1 MVLTESQLRKVI
13 NEELKQYLIEE
24 GFLSNIKDTA
34 KSVYQKFTGGDKQAQ
49 TTAAPASSKA
59 TNVPA
64 VNPQIAKQIRDKNI
78 IDKQKTNEYGFLI
91 QNANDINNAWKYY
104 NTLKANNQAN
114 IALKQIFNNLRA
126 NIQHRKD
133 RAQPLTNREIEIY
146 QRFIKFIEDGIKGQL
161 SQNNISEAEEIK
173 TIIPVNVFSSYI
185 IGLRKIIEP
194 LIRDKSLKTH
204 MDSSATASFN
214 SLIRALKDHIL
225 QK

>member
-146 QRFIKFIEDGIKGQL
+146 QRFIKFIEDQGGAYFG
-161 SQNNISEAEEIK
+161 E
-173 TIIPVNVFSSYI
+173 
-185 IGLRKIIEP
+185 
-194 LIRDKSLKTH
+194 
-204 MDSSATASFN
+204 SATDKIFFEFAVSQ
-214 SLIRALKDHIL
+214 LPTKAQLEIL
-225 QK
+225 GKRSPVTVYGGRQTGLMARYIG